1 MNKNIIRTILGVAM
15 MIFGAVCILAVF
27 LPWISASIMGI
38 SVSAGFFSASS
49 NVASS
54 SMLGKPDFSI
64 VWPILL
70 IAGGTISLIGGALYG
85 FVKSL
90 KPALTA
96 SIALLGGLT
105 SLGTAIAFSIWFNGQ
120 LNEAVDTSS
129 SYELDYY
136 SSTIASMVK
145 SMVSLGV
152 GYILTLIFA
161 ILGTIASIAGI
172 IVGAIAKNSN
182 PAPVVAT
189 AIPVAPVAPV
199 SPVSPVASP
208 AEPTTPAPAAP
219 VLSAE
224 PTAAPV
230 DSAAPT
236 ITTPT
241 ETTQTA
247 PTVTPKDPGTPEAPS
262 APLM

>member
-15 MIFGAVCILAVF
+15 MVFGAVCILAVF
-27 LPWISASIMGI
+27 LPWITASIMGV

-70 IAGGTISLIGGALYG
+70 IAGGAISLIGGALYG

-120 LNEAVDTSS
+120 LDDAAKASS
-129 SYELDYY
+129 DYGMLDY

-145 SMVSLGV
+145 SMISLGV

-161 ILGTIASIAGI
+161 ILGAIASVAGI
-172 IVGAIAKNSN
+172 IFGAIAKNGS
-182 PAPVVAT
+182 PAPAVAT
-189 AIPVAPVAPV
+189 AAPVAPV
-199 SPVSPVASP
+199 TPVSPVANP

-230 DSAAPT
+230 DSAAPA
-236 ITTPT
+236 IAPT
-241 ETTQTA
+241 ETTQAT